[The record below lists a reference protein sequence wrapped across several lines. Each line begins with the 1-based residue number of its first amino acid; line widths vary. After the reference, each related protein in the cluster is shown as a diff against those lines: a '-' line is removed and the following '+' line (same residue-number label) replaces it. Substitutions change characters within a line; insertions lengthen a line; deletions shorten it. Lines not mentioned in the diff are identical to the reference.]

1 MASRF
6 CMEEAEE
13 GRTVAEKIETAA
25 ADAGLQTFKLS
36 RLAFATIFACNFIL
50 AIGHQGL
57 MSVMPGIGRSMGL
70 PDALISAAFGTSSL
84 CIVLMSGFWAR
95 TSDRRGRKPIMLVG
109 LGGFTVSMVLLA
121 IVVAAGTHRLA
132 PWFIIAPCLIAAR
145 SVFGLVGSA
154 IMPSSQAFVTERTPP
169 DDRAKAIA
177 GLAGAGSMGTIIG
190 PVLAPFLI
198 FPFVGFSGP
207 MLVFAVLSAGAAL
220 LVSVNLHEGPRI
232 AHEPAPVLGDP
243 PAPDHPKLPFWRD
256 GRIMPFVIIGIATG
270 VAQGAL
276 GQMIPFLIIDTV
288 GGDLMAAQHSIAIAL
303 IVGAIAGLIGQWG
316 LIRIFRM
323 KPNHLMMWG
332 CGVALAGNLVI
343 LGANTFPMIVA
354 GFAICC
360 IGFSFVRPGYTAGM
374 SLAVSLREQGRVAGI
389 AGAVGGALNVMSP
402 LFVGLYQLSHNLP
415 FAVSSALIGT
425 GFIYSLFKRTIRI
438 SGLTT
443 RPTV

>member
-1 MASRF
+1 MPLRLSI
-6 CMEEAEE
+6 EGAEE
-13 GRTVAEKIETAA
+13 GYGVAEKIEKA
-25 ADAGLQTFKLS
+25 ADAGPPLMTLS
-36 RLAFATIFACNFIL
+36 RAAFATVFACNFIL
-50 AIGHQGL
+50 SIGHQGL

-70 PDALISAAFGTSSL
+70 PDPLISAAFGTSSL

-109 LGGFTVSMVLLA
+109 LAGFTASMVLMA
-121 IVVAAGTHRLA
+121 VVVAAGAHRLA

-169 DDRAKAIA
+169 NDRAKAIA
-177 GLAGAGSMGTIIG
+177 GLAGAGSMGTIVG

-198 FPFVGFSGP
+198 FPIVSFSGP
-207 MLVFAVLSAGAAL
+207 MLVFALLSAGAAL
-220 LVSVNLHEGPRI
+220 LVSVNLHEAPKIHHAQVAAADG
-232 AHEPAPVLGDP
+232 ADEPEP
-243 PAPDHPKLPFWRD
+243 PKLPFWRD
-256 GRIMPFVIIGIATG
+256 GRIMPFVVIGIATG

-288 GGDLMAAQHSIAIAL
+288 GGDLMAAQHSIAMAL
-303 IVGAIAGLIGQWG
+303 IVGAIAGLFGQWG

-323 KPNHLMMWG
+323 KPNHLMLWG
-332 CGVALAGNLVI
+332 CGVALLGNLVI
-343 LGANTFPMIVA
+343 LAANSFALIVV

-360 IGFSFVRPGYTAGM
+360 IGFAFARPGYTAGM

-415 FAVSSALIGT
+415 FAVSSTLIGSGLVFGLLNRAIKT
-425 GFIYSLFKRTIRI
+425 